1 LFVPIAGGSG
11 NNNQDKQNNS
21 STGAIVG
28 STLGLLALAGVL
40 FVALLLK
47 RRKNPLED
55 IEEIGELSEDGLGD
69 SSTMASDDLFVSEY
83 GFSDRHNSDA
93 EQEGKEAK
101 ESGDDMDDDIF
112 ASDNANIEAEAEG
125 GDGAKGGE
133 SGGGHNSDSLGQDW
147 EE

>member
-1 LFVPIAGGSG
+1 LFVPIGAGGSG
-11 NNNQDKQNNS
+11 SNQDKQNNS

-40 FVALLLK
+40 FLAFLLK

-93 EQEGKEAK
+93 
-101 ESGDDMDDDIF
+101 
-112 ASDNANIEAEAEG
+112 
-125 GDGAKGGE
+125 
-133 SGGGHNSDSLGQDW
+133 
-147 EE
+147 